1 MTLSELRALMRL
13 TCQDATA
20 WPDATLDAFIGD
32 AIRFYSAEYPR
43 LWRHEIPLATGTQ
56 AYDLPG
62 GHGIQGIVSVAYPAG
77 EDPAQWLARVD
88 EWRDAFANGDEV
100 YALRG
105 VDDSVAPESDAVA
118 GQIVFAETVTT
129 GETAIVSYLGAH
141 TAPTGGDDAAV
152 ITVPAAHLEALT
164 AFVEFRA
171 HWELETDEALTVS
184 SVSVVLS
191 QLGEEARRAWNRYR
205 EVMDRLAWLGWQRP
219 AAGVSAVAWGD
230 IGL

>member
-1 MTLSELRALMRL
+1 MDLSELRALVRL
-13 TCQDATA
+13 TCQDAIA
-20 WPDATLDAFIGD
+20 WPNATLDAFIGD

-43 LWRHEIPLATGTQ
+43 LWRHEITLATGTP

-62 GHGIQGIVSVAYPAG
+62 GHGLQGIVSVEYPTG
-77 EDPAQWLARVD
+77 EHPAQILDRV
-88 EWRDAFANGDEV
+88 EAWSDAFANGAAV

-105 VDDSVAPESDAVA
+105 VHDDVAPESDAVA
-118 GQIVFAETVTT
+118 GQIVFADTVAT
-129 GETAIVSYLGAH
+129 GETAIVSYLGTHSIPAV
-141 TAPTGGDDAAV
+141 GDDDAV
-152 ITVPAAHLEALT
+152 ITVPDAHLEAIT

-171 HWELETDEALTVS
+171 HWELETGEALTVS

-205 EVMDRLAWLGWQRP
+205 EVMDRLSWLGWPRP
-219 AAGVSAVAWGD
+219 AAGVGVVAWGD